1 MPFTAPPLD
10 PRRHADLVAQ
20 SLARIPV
27 HTPEWTHL
35 NPSDPGVALV
45 DVFAFLTESL
55 LYRFNQVP
63 EANRRKFLSL
73 LGIALRPAVSARG
86 LVAFTNEL
94 PEGKT
99 VTLPGDL
106 ELSAGAVKFRT
117 QLGLDVLPIEAH
129 AVAKVRVANPR
140 PELKARYRDLYASF
154 LGPNATAEPDLYETT
169 PLTPDSPPVDLD
181 ATVDDSLWIAL
192 LLRTSDRPAENKPA
206 AWAALRAA
214 RRAELAGKTLTLG
227 LLPVLRDASQVLGT
241 APGGGTAAQNK
252 LQFQM
257 PQAPPNALL
266 PAAAA
271 ERGAT
276 YRTLESLN
284 AGDLLAR
291 PGIVQLRLP
300 DRPEDLRL
308 WENLEPLEA
317 GADEF
322 PPALPDPAQEQRVIT
337 WLRVRTAPNVP
348 AAFQW
353 AGINAALVEQRA
365 RVTDEALPNGN
376 GEPDQ
381 TCRLQHAPVIQESV
395 RIRVHTAASVTT
407 WQPVDDLLAAGPEVP
422 VQEALAPPGTCPA
435 KPAPG
440 ERFTVDAESGEVRFG
455 DGFHGRRPP
464 RGALLRA
471 EYDATEGR
479 EGNVPAG
486 AIKAGE
492 LPAGVKVTNPVRT
505 WGGAEAETEK
515 EAEQGIPRQLR
526 HRDRLVSAEDFREV
540 AWRAPGIEM
549 GRVEVL
555 PAWRPSASNDEP
567 GAEAGA
573 VTLMVIPR
581 RDSEQP
587 DAPRPDRLFLDT
599 LCRHLEPRRLVTTEL
614 CVRGPE
620 YVGLWISVGLSVVPG
635 ASSATVRDAVKQ
647 ALLAHLSPLPPAD
660 FGPEAAPLLAPDA
673 ALPSGGW
680 PLRKPV
686 VDRELLA
693 VVARVANVLAVNE
706 VLLALDGGTVA
717 QATLPMKRLQ
727 LPRVLGVAVTEGP
740 ATPLAALQGR
750 GPAETS
756 GGGPPRFVPVPIL
769 PREC

>member
-1 MPFTAPPLD
+1 MPLSPPPLD
-10 PRRHADLVAQ
+10 ARRHADLVAQ
-20 SLARIPV
+20 ALARIPV

-45 DVFAFLTESL
+45 DVFAFLTETL
-55 LYRFNQVP
+55 LYRLNQVP

-73 LGIALRPAVSARG
+73 LGIPLRAAVSARG

-94 PEGKT
+94 PDAKT
-99 VTLPGDL
+99 VTLPRDL
-106 ELSAGAVKFRT
+106 ELGAGPVKYRT
-117 QLGLDVLPIEAH
+117 ALGLDVLPVEAQ
-129 AVAKVRVANPR
+129 ALAKLRVANPR

-154 LGPNATAEPDLYETT
+154 LGANAEAEPDLYETT
-169 PLTPDSPPVDLD
+169 PLAADGPPIDLD

-192 LLRTSDRPAENKPA
+192 LLRATDRPTENKPS
-206 AWAALRAA
+206 AWAALRTA

-227 LLPVLRDASQVLGT
+227 LLPVLRDASQVLGP
-241 APGGGTAAQNK
+241 APTGAASTRNK
-252 LQFQM
+252 LEFQM
-257 PQAPPNALL
+257 PQVPPNALL
-266 PAAAA
+266 PDAAAQ
-271 ERGAT
+271 RGAA

-284 AGDLLAR
+284 ADDLLAR

-300 DRPEDLRL
+300 DQADDLRL

-322 PPALPDPAQEQRVIT
+322 PPALLDPAQEQRVVT

-365 RVTDEALPNGN
+365 RITDEALPNGN

-381 TCRLQHAPVIQESV
+381 TCRLQHAPLIAESV
-395 RIRVHTAASVTT
+395 RIRVHTAADVSS
-407 WQPVDDLLAAGPEVP
+407 WLPVDDLLAAGAEVT
-422 VQEALAPPGTCPA
+422 VADSQTPPGTPPA
-435 KPAPG
+435 KPAPS
-440 ERFTVDAESGEVRFG
+440 ERFTVEAESGEVRFG

-464 RGALLRA
+464 RSALLRA
-471 EYDATEGR
+471 EYDATAGR

-486 AIKAGE
+486 AIKQGN
-492 LPAGVKVTNPVRT
+492 LPAGLKVTNPVRT
-505 WGGAEAETEK
+505 WGGAEAETEA
-515 EAEQGIPRQLR
+515 EAELTIPRQLR
-526 HRDRLVSAEDFREV
+526 HRDRLVSAEDFRDV

-549 GRVEVL
+549 GRAEVL
-555 PAWRPSASNDEP
+555 SAWRPTASNDEP

-573 VTLMVIPR
+573 VTLLVIPR

-587 DAPRPDRLFLDT
+587 DAPRPDRLFLET

-620 YVGLWISVGLSVVPG
+620 YVGIWISVGLSVVPG
-635 ASSATVRDAVKQ
+635 ASSATAREAVKQ
-647 ALLAHLSPLPPAD
+647 ALLEHLSPLPPPVAD
-660 FGPEAAPLLAPDA
+660 PAAPLPA
-673 ALPSGGW
+673 GGW

-706 VLLALDGGTVA
+706 VLLARDGGTVA

-727 LPRVLGVAVTEGP
+727 LPRVLGIAVTEGS

-750 GPAETS
+750 GPAAT
-756 GGGPPRFVPVPIL
+756 GGGRPPRFVPVPVL

>member
-1 MPFTAPPLD
+1 MPLTAPPLD
-10 PRRHADLVAQ
+10 ARRHADLVAQ

-35 NPSDPGVALV
+35 NPSDPGVAIV
-45 DVFAFLTESL
+45 DVFAFLAETL

-86 LVAFTNEL
+86 LVAFANEL
-94 PEGKT
+94 PEAKT

-106 ELSAGAVKFRT
+106 ELSAGTVKFRT
-117 QLGLDVLPIEAH
+117 KLGLDVLPVEAQ
-129 AVAKVRVANPR
+129 ALAKLRVQNPR

-154 LGPNATAEPDLYETT
+154 LGPNAAAEPDLYETT
-169 PLTPDSPPVDLD
+169 TLTPDGPPVDLD

-192 LLRTSDRPAENKPA
+192 LLRANDRPTETKPA
-206 AWAALRAA
+206 AWAALRSA
-214 RRAELAGKTLTLG
+214 RRTELAGKTLTLG

-241 APGGGTAAQNK
+241 APGGAATAQNK

-257 PQAPPNALL
+257 PQVPPSALL

-271 ERGAT
+271 ERGAA
-276 YRTLESLN
+276 YRTLETLN
-284 AGDLLAR
+284 ADDLLAR

-300 DRPEDLRL
+300 DRADDLRL

-322 PPALPDPAQEQRVIT
+322 PPALTDPAQEHRVIT
-337 WLRVRTAPNVP
+337 WLRVRTAPNAP

-353 AGINAALVEQRA
+353 AGINAALVEQWA

-381 TCRLQHAPVIQESV
+381 TCRLQHAPVIQDSV
-395 RIRVHTAASVTT
+395 RIHVHTAADVTT
-407 WQPVDDLLAAGPEVP
+407 WRPVDDLLAAGPEVP
-422 VQEALAPPGTCPA
+422 VEDALLPPGTSPA
-435 KPAPG
+435 KPAPS
-440 ERFTVDAESGEVRFG
+440 ERFTVEPESGEVRFG
-455 DGFHGRRPP
+455 DGSHGRRPP

-471 EYDATEGR
+471 DYDATQGR
-479 EGNVPAG
+479 EGNVSAG
-486 AIKAGE
+486 AIKTGE
-492 LPAGVKVTNPVRT
+492 LPAGLKVTNPVRT

-515 EAEQGIPRQLR
+515 EAAQAIPRQLR
-526 HRDRLVSAEDFREV
+526 HRDRLVSAEDFRDV
-540 AWRAPGIEM
+540 AWRAPGIEV

-555 PAWRPSASNDEP
+555 PAWRPSASSDEP

-587 DAPRPDRLFLDT
+587 AAPRPDRLFLDT

-635 ASSATVRDAVKQ
+635 ASSATVREAVKA

-660 FGPEAAPLLAPDA
+660 LSPEAAPLLAPDS

-693 VVARVANVLAVNE
+693 VIARVANVLAVNE

-727 LPRVLGVAVTEGP
+727 LPRVLGVAVTDGA

-756 GGGPPRFVPVPIL
+756 GGPPRFVPVPIL